1 MVLLIREVLFDVVAF
16 ICPFPILPQI
26 YEVRIRI
33 LFHTCLKNSSLGK
46 NKSKAVQ
53 IGSVPLPRPIISIIA
68 TISKMQRLVF
78 CFFFC
83 DDLGCFLPFYERVCP
98 SLSNK
103 KSHIFIFSY
112 CNYIYGEIT
121 GFHDKKTNKQT
132 KPPAM

>member
-1 MVLLIREVLFDVVAF
+1 MIKRDSLPSTPLLPLFFFNSWRERVHALVLLIREVLFDVVAF

-33 LFHTCLKNSSLGK
+33 VFHTCLKNSSLGK

-78 CFFFC
+78 
-83 DDLGCFLPFYERVCP
+83 L
-98 SLSNK
+98 
-103 KSHIFIFSY
+103 
-112 CNYIYGEIT
+112 
-121 GFHDKKTNKQT
+121 
-132 KPPAM
+132 

>member
-78 CFFFC
+78 CFFFVMIW
-83 DDLGCFLPFYERVCP
+83 GVFFHFMSVFVPVCQIR
-98 SLSNK
+98 N
-103 KSHIFIFSY
+103 HIFLFLVIATTFT
-112 CNYIYGEIT
+112 E
-121 GFHDKKTNKQT
+121 K
-132 KPPAM
+132 